1 MSDCPTFLSVSQ
13 GSAGPEIMLFAV
25 FSVNFYPTFREDDEK
40 SGPGYE
46 TLGSGSNVTEY
57 LDVKTL

>member
-1 MSDCPTFLSVSQ
+1 
-13 GSAGPEIMLFAV
+13 MLFAV
-25 FSVNFYPTFREDDEK
+25 FSVNFYPTFREDDEE
-40 SGPGYE
+40 SGPGPE